1 MMYTTHGA
9 HIPGTRLGNNP
20 PVTRPR
26 CGGLDDCSDCGM
38 EAEAVGLISYTQ
50 EDTAKQKAYDY
61 ICKAGVDSVT
71 ASLVLI
77 NMSLAG
83 IVFRER
89 ENRW

>member
-1 MMYTTHGA
+1 
-9 HIPGTRLGNNP
+9 
-20 PVTRPR
+20 
-26 CGGLDDCSDCGM
+26 M

-61 ICKAGVDSVT
+61 IRKAGVDSVT

-89 ENRW
+89 EIRW